1 MAVPC
6 LGKKS
11 SVSSEHGI
19 NREGQKNQLRDVI
32 RGTEQGLH
40 RGNSLRL
47 FQVQRALVSTIAGSW
62 LSKRQ
67 RTGSHVTERHLRTSC
82 FKAFT

>member
-32 RGTEQGLH
+32 RETEQGL
-40 RGNSLRL
+40 RREIL
-47 FQVQRALVSTIAGSW
+47 
-62 LSKRQ
+62 
-67 RTGSHVTERHLRTSC
+67 
-82 FKAFT
+82 